1 MSDLLQEVRAA
12 RALPTPALARAIR
25 QAAGVS
31 QQRLA
36 DELGVGRV
44 TVTRWEQGT
53 RRPRGRLAVAY
64 ARLLQ
69 ELRQEVGA
77 A

>member
-1 MSDLLQEVRAA
+1 MNQLVEEVRAT

-44 TVTRWEQGT
+44 TVTRWESGE
-53 RRPRGRLAVAY
+53 RRPRGPLAVAY
-64 ARLLQ
+64 AQLLA
-69 ELRQEVGA
+69 ELRREVGA